1 MGKKK
6 ESEEV
11 KDVKEAVAIAE
22 EIKKELEKDNV
33 AVVKE
38 INIHIYI
45 KK

>member
-1 MGKKK
+1 MPRR
-6 ESEEV
+6 EV
-11 KDVKEAVAIAE
+11 SDAKDAVKVAEA
-22 EIKKELEKDNV
+22 IKKELEKDKT